1 MSIEK
6 AIEIEKE
13 YLSIQDQRKQEKFNF
28 RERLEFEGYN
38 DLEEYNLLKQ
48 DYLFKQK
55 KLKLVET
62 TPKTIVAET
71 TACIQKGEETC
82 FIISQDTDWVFYGI
96 DEANKQYVL
105 DNKLNFLDLK
115 YQGGTIVSTP
125 SDLELVIVMKQHDM
139 NYYIRDKISRLLNE
153 MGVGHLSNG
162 NDLLIHSDILLNDFK
177 ICGFAENNLG
187 NEYSIYYV
195 QVSFK
200 LNRELIEKVCIT
212 DSKKIPKGI
221 NDFYPNKNRSEL
233 VELIKKWL
241 L

>member
-1 MSIEK
+1 MDIEK

-13 YLSIQDQRKQEKFNF
+13 YLAIIDNKEQAKFNLK
-28 RERLEFEGYN
+28 ERLEYLGFT
-38 DLEEYNLLKQ
+38 LESFFISKQ

-55 KLKLVET
+55 KLKIIET

-71 TACIQKGEETC
+71 TDCIRNGDETC

-96 DEANKQYVL
+96 DEANKQYVA
-105 DNKLNFLDLK
+105 DNNLNFLDLG

-125 SDLELVIVMKQHDM
+125 SDLELVIVIKQHDM
-139 NYYIRDKISRLLNE
+139 NNYVRDNISRLLSE
-153 MGVGHLSNG
+153 MGVEHLSNG
-162 NDLLIHSDILLNDFK
+162 NDLLIHSDILLDNFK
-177 ICGFAENNLG
+177 ICGFAEKNLG

-212 DSKKIPKGI
+212 DSKKVPMGI
-221 NDFYPNKNRSEL
+221 NDFYPKLNREQL
-233 VELIKKWL
+233 VELIKEWL
-241 L
+241 S

>member
-1 MSIEK
+1 MDIEK

-13 YLSIQDQRKQEKFNF
+13 YLAIIDNKEQAKFNLK
-28 RERLEFEGYN
+28 ERLEYLGFT
-38 DLEEYNLLKQ
+38 LESFFISKQ

-55 KLKLVET
+55 KFKIVET
-62 TPKTIVAET
+62 TPATIVNET
-71 TACIQKGEETC
+71 MQSIKNGEETC

-96 DEANKQYVL
+96 DEANKQYVE
-105 DNKLNFLDLK
+105 DNKLNFLDLG

-139 NYYIRDKISRLLNE
+139 NYYIRNNVSKLLNE
-153 MGVGHLSNG
+153 MGVEHLSNN

-177 ICGFAENNLG
+177 VCGFAEKNLG
-187 NEYSIYYV
+187 NEYSLYYV

-212 DSKKIPKGI
+212 DSKKVPMGI
-221 NDFYPNKNRSEL
+221 NDFYPDLNRKQL
-233 VELIKKWL
+233 VGLIKEWL
-241 L
+241 S